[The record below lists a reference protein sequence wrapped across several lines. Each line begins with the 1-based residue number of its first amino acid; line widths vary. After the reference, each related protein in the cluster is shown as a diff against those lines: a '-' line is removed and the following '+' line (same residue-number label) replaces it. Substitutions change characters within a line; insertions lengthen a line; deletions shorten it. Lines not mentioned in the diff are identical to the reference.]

1 MLSEFFASCT
11 RIKKLRDGP
20 AGSLLESFARSLSEA
35 GYATSTARAHLRA
48 AEHFLDWIHK
58 YGISLS
64 ESNEQTLTRFDNHL
78 GHCRCP
84 QYGRAD
90 QAPVTH
96 GVCLFISHL
105 RDVGI
110 VAATAPKHREH
121 SDLLLEFTQ
130 WMRQQRGTG
139 AATLSHYSFHL
150 RDLLKRFGKEPIQ
163 FNASMLRGFILEKS
177 RSCGWAAAK
186 ASTTALR
193 MFLRFLVANGKCAVG
208 LEAAIPTVAHWR
220 LATLPR
226 YLQPEEVERLIAS
239 YDRSSAVGRRNRA
252 ILLLLARLGL
262 RAGDI
267 THLRLGDIDWKN
279 ASIKVCG
286 KGRRQTQ
293 LPLTQEIGQAIVDYL
308 QNGRPRC
315 NADTVFVSCDAPF
328 RSIGSAAVSMIVV
341 RAMRRANVVPPSR
354 GAAHLLRHS
363 FATSM
368 LRQGATLE
376 DIASILRHSSIE
388 TTQIYA
394 KVDIAAL
401 QQIAQPWPEVEP
413 C

>member
-1 MLSEFFASCT
+1 MLSKFFASHT
-11 RIKKLRDGP
+11 RIEALRDGP
-20 AGSLLESFARSLSEA
+20 DGSLLESFARSLSEA
-35 GYATSTARAHLRA
+35 GYATSTTRAHLRA
-48 AEHFLDWIHK
+48 AEHFIHWIHRNGK
-58 YGISLS
+58 SLS
-64 ESNEQTLTRFDNHL
+64 ESNEQVLAQFDSHL
-78 GHCRCP
+78 RRCRC
-84 QYGRAD
+84 QHYGHAK
-90 QAPVTH
+90 QEAVIH
-96 GVCLFISHL
+96 GARLFMSHL
-105 RDVGI
+105 RDLGVT
-110 VAATAPKHREH
+110 AAAAPKNPED
-121 SDLLLEFTQ
+121 SDLLLAFRQ

-139 AATLSHYSFHL
+139 DATLSNYSFHL
-150 RDLLKRFGKEPIQ
+150 RELLERFGKPMQ
-163 FNASMLRGFILEKS
+163 FDASMLRGLILEKS

-208 LEAAIPTVAHWR
+208 LEAAIPTLAHWR

-239 YDRSSAVGRRNRA
+239 CDRSSPVGRRNRA

-279 ASIKVCG
+279 ASIQVCG

-308 QNGRPRC
+308 QNGRPQC

-341 RAMRRANVVPPSR
+341 RTLRRAGVVRPSR

-363 FATSM
+363 IATSM

-376 DIASILRHSSIE
+376 DIAGILRHSSIE